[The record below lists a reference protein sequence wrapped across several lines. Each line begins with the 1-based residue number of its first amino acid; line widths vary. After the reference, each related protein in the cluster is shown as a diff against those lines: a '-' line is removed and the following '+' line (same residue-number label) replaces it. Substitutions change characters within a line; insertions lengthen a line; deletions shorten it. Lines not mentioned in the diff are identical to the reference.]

1 MRDSILKRPVHDW
14 DITTSATPDEM
25 KQVFSDTKII
35 ETGIK
40 HGTLTIL
47 SIDGFYECTTYRI
60 DGMYSDGRHPDAV
73 RFTKSLAE
81 DLKRRDFT
89 INAMAY
95 NNKEGLIDLFGGRLD
110 LMDHVIRCV
119 GNPEDR
125 FKEDALRIMRALRFA
140 AQLGFDLEMKTKIAT
155 FQMSDT
161 LTKVSAERIN
171 SEFCKMLTQTMG
183 SQVINNYREIMNN
196 ITINI
201 PKGAAAIIDTLQ
213 SNGFEAY
220 LVGGCV
226 RDSILKRP
234 VHDWDITTSAT
245 PDEMKQVF
253 SDTKII
259 ETGIKHGTLTILSID
274 GFYECTTY
282 RIDGMYSDGRHPDAV
297 RFTKSLAEDLKR
309 RDFTINAMA
318 YNNKEG
324 LIDLFGGRLDLMD
337 HVIRCV
343 GNPEDR
349 FKEDALR
356 IMRALRFAA
365 QLGFDLEM
373 KTKIATFQMSD
384 TLTKVSAERIN
395 SEFCKMLTQ
404 TMGSQVINNY
414 REIIAV
420 FIPEIRDMFGFEQN
434 NPYHMFDVWDHTIEV
449 LVRANLFMDPNG
461 LVLALAAFF
470 HDIGKPH
477 SYQDNPDGI
486 RHFYGHAAKSAE
498 MADSIMRRMRFS
510 NNVREAV
517 VTLVKYHD
525 ADIKP
530 EAKYIKRWLNKL
542 GSEHLLR
549 CLIMLKYSD
558 ISGQAV
564 KNIERL
570 REVGELFTVL
580 GDVIEQQACF
590 SLKDLAVNGRDLIA
604 AGMKPGKEIGAA
616 LDQML
621 ELVLND
627 ECANDKDALL
637 KAVGIE

>member
-1 MRDSILKRPVHDW
+1 
-14 DITTSATPDEM
+14 
-25 KQVFSDTKII
+25 
-35 ETGIK
+35 
-40 HGTLTIL
+40 
-47 SIDGFYECTTYRI
+47 
-60 DGMYSDGRHPDAV
+60 
-73 RFTKSLAE
+73 
-81 DLKRRDFT
+81 
-89 INAMAY
+89 
-95 NNKEGLIDLFGGRLD
+95 
-110 LMDHVIRCV
+110 
-119 GNPEDR
+119 
-125 FKEDALRIMRALRFA
+125 
-140 AQLGFDLEMKTKIAT
+140 
-155 FQMSDT
+155 
-161 LTKVSAERIN
+161 
-171 SEFCKMLTQTMG
+171 
-183 SQVINNYREIMNN
+183 MNN
-196 ITINI
+196 ITINM

-245 PDEMKQVF
+245 PDEMKKVF

-282 RIDGMYSDGRHPDAV
+282 RIDGMYSDGRHPDIV
-297 RFTKSLAEDLKR
+297 HFTKSLAEDLKR

-318 YNNKEG
+318 YNDKEG

-365 QLGFDLEM
+365 QLDFDLEM
-373 KTKIATFQMSD
+373 KTNIATFQMSD

-404 TMGSQVINNY
+404 IMGGSVINDY

-434 NPYHMFDVWDHTIEV
+434 NPYHIFDVWHHTIEV
-449 LVRANLFMDPNG
+449 LTEVNYFANPND
-461 LVLALAAFF
+461 VILALAAFF

-477 SYQDNPDGI
+477 SYQDGSDGI
-486 RHFYGHAAKSAE
+486 RHFYEHAAKSAE
-498 MADSIMRRMRFS
+498 MADSIMRRMHFD
-510 NNVREAV
+510 NNTRNSV
-517 VTLVKYHD
+517 VTLIKYHD

-530 EAKYIKRWLNKL
+530 ETKHIKRWLNKL
-542 GSEHLLR
+542 GSEPLLR
-549 CLIMLKYSD
+549 CLFVLKHSD
-558 ISGQAV
+558 ICGQTLENRA
-564 KNIERL
+564 KRL
-570 REVGELFTVL
+570 REVDKLFTVL
-580 GDVIEQQACF
+580 NEVIEQQACF
-590 SLKDLAVNGRDLIA
+590 SLKDLAVNGGDLIA
-604 AGMKPGKEIGAA
+604 AGMKPGKEIGAV
-616 LDQML
+616 LNQML

>member
-1 MRDSILKRPVHDW
+1 
-14 DITTSATPDEM
+14 
-25 KQVFSDTKII
+25 
-35 ETGIK
+35 
-40 HGTLTIL
+40 
-47 SIDGFYECTTYRI
+47 
-60 DGMYSDGRHPDAV
+60 
-73 RFTKSLAE
+73 
-81 DLKRRDFT
+81 
-89 INAMAY
+89 
-95 NNKEGLIDLFGGRLD
+95 
-110 LMDHVIRCV
+110 
-119 GNPEDR
+119 
-125 FKEDALRIMRALRFA
+125 
-140 AQLGFDLEMKTKIAT
+140 
-155 FQMSDT
+155 MS
-161 LTKVSAERIN
+161 
-171 SEFCKMLTQTMG
+171 
-183 SQVINNYREIMNN
+183 N

-245 PDEMKQVF
+245 PDEMKKVF
-253 SDTKII
+253 ADTKII

-282 RIDGMYSDGRHPDAV
+282 RIDGAYSDGRHPDMV
-297 RFTKSLAEDLKR
+297 RFTKPLAKDLKR

-318 YNNKEG
+318 YNDKEG

-365 QLGFDLEM
+365 QLEFDLEI
-373 KTKIATFQMSD
+373 KTKVAAFQMSD

-395 SEFCKMLTQ
+395 SEFCKILTQ
-404 TMGSQVINNY
+404 TMGRQIINDY

-420 FIPEIRDMFGFEQN
+420 FIPEIRDMFDFEQN
-434 NPYHMFDVWDHTIEV
+434 NPYHMFNVWDHTIEV
-449 LVRANLFMDPNG
+449 LVRATLFMDPNS
-461 LVLALAAFF
+461 LVLVLAAFF

-477 SYQDNPDGI
+477 SYQDGPDSI

-498 MADSIMRRMRFS
+498 MTDNIMRRMRF
-510 NNVREAV
+510 NNSIREQV

-530 EAKYIKRWLNKL
+530 EAKYVKRWLNKL
-542 GSEHLLR
+542 GSESLLK
-549 CLIMLKYSD
+549 CLFMLKYSD
-558 ISGQAV
+558 ISGQV
-564 KNIERL
+564 IKGRVERL
-570 REVGELFTVL
+570 KEIDNLFAVL
-580 GDVIEQQACF
+580 NDVLKQQACF
-590 SLKDLAVNGRDLIA
+590 SLKDLAVNGGDLIA
-604 AGMKPGKEIGAA
+604 AGMKPGKEIGTI
-616 LDQML
+616 LNQML

-627 ECANDKDALL
+627 ECANNKDALL
-637 KAVGIE
+637 KAAGIE

>member
-1 MRDSILKRPVHDW
+1 MTHFRVTGLRLSDSILKRPVHDW

-25 KQVFSDTKII
+25 KKVFSDTKII

-60 DGMYSDGRHPDAV
+60 DGMYSDGRHPDVV
-73 RFTKSLAE
+73 RFSKSLAE

-95 NNKEGLIDLFGGRLD
+95 NNKEGLIDLFGGRVD

-140 AQLGFDLEMKTKIAT
+140 AQLGFDLEMKTKIAV

-183 SQVINNYREIMNN
+183 SQIIN
-196 ITINI
+196 
-201 PKGAAAIIDTLQ
+201 D
-213 SNGFEAY
+213 
-220 LVGGCV
+220 
-226 RDSILKRP
+226 
-234 VHDWDITTSAT
+234 
-245 PDEMKQVF
+245 
-253 SDTKII
+253 
-259 ETGIKHGTLTILSID
+259 
-274 GFYECTTY
+274 
-282 RIDGMYSDGRHPDAV
+282 
-297 RFTKSLAEDLKR
+297 
-309 RDFTINAMA
+309 
-318 YNNKEG
+318 
-324 LIDLFGGRLDLMD
+324 
-337 HVIRCV
+337 
-343 GNPEDR
+343 
-349 FKEDALR
+349 
-356 IMRALRFAA
+356 
-365 QLGFDLEM
+365 
-373 KTKIATFQMSD
+373 
-384 TLTKVSAERIN
+384 
-395 SEFCKMLTQ
+395 
-404 TMGSQVINNY
+404 Y

-449 LVRANLFMDPNG
+449 LVRANLFMDPNS
-461 LVLALAAFF
+461 LVLAFAAFF

-477 SYQDNPDGI
+477 SYQDGPDGI
-486 RHFYGHAAKSAE
+486 RHFYGHAVKSAE
-498 MADSIMRRMRFS
+498 MTDNIMRRMRFS
-510 NNVREAV
+510 NDVRQQV

-590 SLKDLAVNGRDLIA
+590 SLKNLAVNGGDLIA

-616 LDQML
+616 LNQML

>member
-1 MRDSILKRPVHDW
+1 
-14 DITTSATPDEM
+14 
-25 KQVFSDTKII
+25 
-35 ETGIK
+35 
-40 HGTLTIL
+40 
-47 SIDGFYECTTYRI
+47 
-60 DGMYSDGRHPDAV
+60 
-73 RFTKSLAE
+73 
-81 DLKRRDFT
+81 
-89 INAMAY
+89 
-95 NNKEGLIDLFGGRLD
+95 
-110 LMDHVIRCV
+110 
-119 GNPEDR
+119 
-125 FKEDALRIMRALRFA
+125 
-140 AQLGFDLEMKTKIAT
+140 
-155 FQMSDT
+155 MS
-161 LTKVSAERIN
+161 
-171 SEFCKMLTQTMG
+171 
-183 SQVINNYREIMNN
+183 N

-245 PDEMKQVF
+245 PDEMKKVF
-253 SDTKII
+253 ADTKII
-259 ETGIKHGTLTILSID
+259 ETGIKHGTLTILSVD

-282 RIDGMYSDGRHPDAV
+282 RIDGAYSDGRHPDIV
-297 RFTKSLAEDLKR
+297 RFTKSLTEDLKR

-318 YNNKEG
+318 YNDKEG

-365 QLGFDLEM
+365 QLEFDLEM
-373 KTKIATFQMSD
+373 KTKIAAFQMSD

-395 SEFCKMLTQ
+395 SEFCKILTQ
-404 TMGSQVINNY
+404 PMGSQVINNY
-414 REIIAV
+414 KEIIAV
-420 FIPEIRDMFGFEQN
+420 FIPEIRDMFDFEQN
-434 NPYHMFDVWDHTIEV
+434 NPYHMFNVWDHTIEV
-449 LVRANLFMDPNG
+449 LARAALFMDPNN
-461 LVLALAAFF
+461 LALTLAAFF

-477 SYQDNPDGI
+477 SYQDGPDGI

-498 MADSIMRRMRFS
+498 MTDSIMRRMRF
-510 NNVREAV
+510 NNSIREQV

-542 GSEHLLR
+542 DSESLLK
-549 CLIMLKYSD
+549 CLFMLKYAD
-558 ISGQAV
+558 ISGQAI
-564 KNIERL
+564 KGRTERL
-570 REVGELFTVL
+570 KVINHLFAVRCDIL
-580 GDVIEQQACF
+580 KQQACF
-590 SLKDLAVNGRDLIA
+590 SLKDLAVNGNDLIA
-604 AGMKPGKEIGAA
+604 AGMKPGKEIGAI
-616 LDQML
+616 LNQML

-627 ECANDKDALL
+627 ECANDKDALF

>member
-1 MRDSILKRPVHDW
+1 
-14 DITTSATPDEM
+14 
-25 KQVFSDTKII
+25 
-35 ETGIK
+35 
-40 HGTLTIL
+40 
-47 SIDGFYECTTYRI
+47 
-60 DGMYSDGRHPDAV
+60 
-73 RFTKSLAE
+73 
-81 DLKRRDFT
+81 
-89 INAMAY
+89 
-95 NNKEGLIDLFGGRLD
+95 
-110 LMDHVIRCV
+110 
-119 GNPEDR
+119 
-125 FKEDALRIMRALRFA
+125 
-140 AQLGFDLEMKTKIAT
+140 
-155 FQMSDT
+155 MS
-161 LTKVSAERIN
+161 
-171 SEFCKMLTQTMG
+171 
-183 SQVINNYREIMNN
+183 N

-245 PDEMKQVF
+245 PDEMKKVF
-253 SDTKII
+253 ANTKII
-259 ETGIKHGTLTILSID
+259 ETGIKHGTLTILSVD

-282 RIDGMYSDGRHPDAV
+282 RIDGAYSDGRHPDIV
-297 RFTKSLAEDLKR
+297 RFTKSLTEDLKR

-318 YNNKEG
+318 YNDKEG

-365 QLGFDLEM
+365 QLEFDLEM
-373 KTKIATFQMSD
+373 KTKIAAFQMSD

-395 SEFCKMLTQ
+395 SEFCKILTQ
-404 TMGSQVINNY
+404 TMGRQIIDYY

-420 FIPEIRDMFGFEQN
+420 FIPEIKDMFDFEQN
-434 NPYHMFDVWDHTIEV
+434 NPYHMFNVWDHTIEA
-449 LVRANLFMDPNG
+449 LVRAVLFMDQNN
-461 LVLALAAFF
+461 LTLALATLF

-477 SYQDNPDGI
+477 SYQDDPNGI

-498 MADSIMRRMRFS
+498 ITDSIMRRMRF
-510 NNVREAV
+510 NNNIREQV

-530 EAKYIKRWLNKL
+530 EAKYVKRWLNKL
-542 GSEHLLR
+542 DSEHLLR
-549 CLIMLKYSD
+549 CLFMLKYSD
-558 ISGQAV
+558 ISGQVV
-564 KNIERL
+564 KNRAERL
-570 REVGELFTVL
+570 REVSELFTVL
-580 GDVIEQQACF
+580 DDIINQQACF
-590 SLKDLAVNGRDLIA
+590 SLKDLAVNGGDLIA
-604 AGMKPGKEIGAA
+604 AGMKPGKEIGAV
-616 LDQML
+616 LSQML
-621 ELVLND
+621 KLVLND

>member
-1 MRDSILKRPVHDW
+1 
-14 DITTSATPDEM
+14 
-25 KQVFSDTKII
+25 
-35 ETGIK
+35 
-40 HGTLTIL
+40 
-47 SIDGFYECTTYRI
+47 
-60 DGMYSDGRHPDAV
+60 
-73 RFTKSLAE
+73 
-81 DLKRRDFT
+81 
-89 INAMAY
+89 
-95 NNKEGLIDLFGGRLD
+95 
-110 LMDHVIRCV
+110 
-119 GNPEDR
+119 
-125 FKEDALRIMRALRFA
+125 
-140 AQLGFDLEMKTKIAT
+140 
-155 FQMSDT
+155 
-161 LTKVSAERIN
+161 
-171 SEFCKMLTQTMG
+171 
-183 SQVINNYREIMNN
+183 MNN

-201 PKGAAAIIDTLQ
+201 PRGAAAIIDTLQ

-245 PDEMKQVF
+245 PDEMKKVF

-259 ETGIKHGTLTILSID
+259 ETGIKHGTLTILSVD

-282 RIDGMYSDGRHPDAV
+282 RIDGAYSDGRHPDMV

-318 YNNKEG
+318 YNDKEG

-365 QLGFDLEM
+365 QLEFDLEM
-373 KTKIATFQMSD
+373 KTMVATFQMSD

-395 SEFCKMLTQ
+395 SEFCKILTQ
-404 TMGSQVINNY
+404 TMGCQIINDY
-414 REIIAV
+414 REIIVV
-420 FIPEIRDMFGFEQN
+420 FIPEIRDMFDFEQN
-434 NPYHMFDVWDHTIEV
+434 NPYHMFNVWDHTIEV
-449 LVRANLFMDPNG
+449 LARAALFMDPNN
-461 LVLALAAFF
+461 LALALAAFF

-477 SYQDNPDGI
+477 SYQDGPDSI

-498 MADSIMRRMRFS
+498 MTDSIMRRMRF
-510 NNVREAV
+510 NNSIREQV

-530 EAKYIKRWLNKL
+530 EAKYVKRWLNKL
-542 GSEHLLR
+542 DSEHLLR
-549 CLIMLKYSD
+549 CLFMLKYSD
-558 ISGQAV
+558 ISGQVV
-564 KNIERL
+564 KNRAERL
-570 REVGELFTVL
+570 REVSELFTVL
-580 GDVIEQQACF
+580 DDVINQQACF
-590 SLKDLAVNGRDLIA
+590 SLKDLAVNGGDLIA
-604 AGMKPGKEIGAA
+604 AGMKPGKEIGAI
-616 LDQML
+616 LNQML

-637 KAVGIE
+637 KAAGIE

>member
-1 MRDSILKRPVHDW
+1 MNNITINIPKGAAAIIDTLQSNGFDAYLVGGCVRDSILKRPVHDW

-25 KQVFSDTKII
+25 KKVFFDTKII

-73 RFTKSLAE
+73 RLTKSLAE

-95 NNKEGLIDLFGGRLD
+95 NDKEGFIDLFGGRLD

-140 AQLGFDLEMKTKIAT
+140 AQLDFNLEMKTKITA

-183 SQVINNYREIMNN
+183 SQVINNCR
-196 ITINI
+196 
-201 PKGAAAIIDTLQ
+201 K
-213 SNGFEAY
+213 
-220 LVGGCV
+220 
-226 RDSILKRP
+226 
-234 VHDWDITTSAT
+234 
-245 PDEMKQVF
+245 
-253 SDTKII
+253 
-259 ETGIKHGTLTILSID
+259 
-274 GFYECTTY
+274 
-282 RIDGMYSDGRHPDAV
+282 
-297 RFTKSLAEDLKR
+297 
-309 RDFTINAMA
+309 
-318 YNNKEG
+318 
-324 LIDLFGGRLDLMD
+324 
-337 HVIRCV
+337 
-343 GNPEDR
+343 
-349 FKEDALR
+349 
-356 IMRALRFAA
+356 
-365 QLGFDLEM
+365 
-373 KTKIATFQMSD
+373 
-384 TLTKVSAERIN
+384 
-395 SEFCKMLTQ
+395 
-404 TMGSQVINNY
+404 
-414 REIIAV
+414 IIAV

-590 SLKDLAVNGRDLIA
+590 SLKDLAVNGGDLIA
-604 AGMKPGKEIGAA
+604 AGMKPGKEIGAT
-616 LDQML
+616 LNQML

-637 KAVGIE
+637 KAVGIK

>member
-1 MRDSILKRPVHDW
+1 
-14 DITTSATPDEM
+14 
-25 KQVFSDTKII
+25 
-35 ETGIK
+35 
-40 HGTLTIL
+40 
-47 SIDGFYECTTYRI
+47 
-60 DGMYSDGRHPDAV
+60 
-73 RFTKSLAE
+73 
-81 DLKRRDFT
+81 
-89 INAMAY
+89 
-95 NNKEGLIDLFGGRLD
+95 
-110 LMDHVIRCV
+110 
-119 GNPEDR
+119 
-125 FKEDALRIMRALRFA
+125 
-140 AQLGFDLEMKTKIAT
+140 
-155 FQMSDT
+155 MS
-161 LTKVSAERIN
+161 
-171 SEFCKMLTQTMG
+171 
-183 SQVINNYREIMNN
+183 N

-245 PDEMKQVF
+245 PDEMKKVF
-253 SDTKII
+253 ADTKII
-259 ETGIKHGTLTILSID
+259 ETGIKHGTLTILSVD

-282 RIDGMYSDGRHPDAV
+282 RIDGAYSDGRHPDIV
-297 RFTKSLAEDLKR
+297 HFTKSLTEDLKR

-318 YNNKEG
+318 YNDKEG

-365 QLGFDLEM
+365 QLEFDLEM
-373 KTKIATFQMSD
+373 KTKIAAFQMSD

-395 SEFCKMLTQ
+395 SEFCKILTQ
-404 TMGSQVINNY
+404 TMGRQIIDYY

-420 FIPEIRDMFGFEQN
+420 FIPEIKDMFDFEQN
-434 NPYHMFDVWDHTIEV
+434 NPYHMFNVWDHTIEA
-449 LVRANLFMDPNG
+449 LVRAVLFMDQNN
-461 LVLALAAFF
+461 LTLALATLF

-477 SYQDNPDGI
+477 SYQDDPNGI

-498 MADSIMRRMRFS
+498 ITDSIMRRMRF
-510 NNVREAV
+510 NNNIREQV

-530 EAKYIKRWLNKL
+530 EAKYVKRWLNKL
-542 GSEHLLR
+542 DSEHLLR
-549 CLIMLKYSD
+549 CLFMLKYSD
-558 ISGQAV
+558 ISGQVV
-564 KNIERL
+564 KNRAERL
-570 REVGELFTVL
+570 REVSELFTVL
-580 GDVIEQQACF
+580 DDVINQQACF
-590 SLKDLAVNGRDLIA
+590 SLKDLAVNGNDLIA
-604 AGMKPGKEIGAA
+604 AGMKPGKEIGAI
-616 LDQML
+616 LNQML

-627 ECANDKDALL
+627 ECANDKDALF

>member
-1 MRDSILKRPVHDW
+1 
-14 DITTSATPDEM
+14 
-25 KQVFSDTKII
+25 
-35 ETGIK
+35 
-40 HGTLTIL
+40 
-47 SIDGFYECTTYRI
+47 
-60 DGMYSDGRHPDAV
+60 
-73 RFTKSLAE
+73 
-81 DLKRRDFT
+81 
-89 INAMAY
+89 
-95 NNKEGLIDLFGGRLD
+95 
-110 LMDHVIRCV
+110 
-119 GNPEDR
+119 
-125 FKEDALRIMRALRFA
+125 
-140 AQLGFDLEMKTKIAT
+140 
-155 FQMSDT
+155 
-161 LTKVSAERIN
+161 
-171 SEFCKMLTQTMG
+171 
-183 SQVINNYREIMNN
+183 MNN

-245 PDEMKQVF
+245 PDEMKKVF

-282 RIDGMYSDGRHPDAV
+282 RIDGMYSDGRHPDVV

-318 YNNKEG
+318 YNDKEG
-324 LIDLFGGRLDLMD
+324 LIDLFGGRVDLMD

-365 QLGFDLEM
+365 QLEFNLEM
-373 KTKIATFQMSD
+373 KTKIAAFQMSD

-404 TMGSQVINNY
+404 TMGSQIINDY

-434 NPYHMFDVWDHTIEV
+434 NPYHMFDVWNHTIEV
-449 LVRANLFMDPNG
+449 LANANFFTDPNG

-477 SYQDNPDGI
+477 SYQDGPDGI
-486 RHFYGHAAKSAE
+486 RHFYGHATKSAE
-498 MADSIMRRMRFS
+498 MTDSIMRRMRF
-510 NNVREAV
+510 NNSIREQV

-525 ADIKP
+525 TDIKP

-542 GSEHLLR
+542 GSEPLLR
-549 CLIMLKYSD
+549 CLLMLKYSD
-558 ISGQAV
+558 ICGQTLENRA
-564 KNIERL
+564 KRL
-570 REVGELFTVL
+570 REVIQLFTVL
-580 GDVIEQQACF
+580 NETIEQQACF
-590 SLKDLAVNGRDLIA
+590 SLKDLAVNGGDLIA

-616 LDQML
+616 LNQML

>member
-1 MRDSILKRPVHDW
+1 MNNITINIPKGAAAIIDTLQSNGFEAYLVGGCVRDSILKRPVHDW

-25 KQVFSDTKII
+25 KKIFSDTKII

-95 NNKEGLIDLFGGRLD
+95 NDKEGLIDLFGGRLD
-110 LMDHVIRCV
+110 LMNHVIRCV
-119 GNPEDR
+119 GNPKDR

-140 AQLGFDLEMKTKIAT
+140 AQLGFDLEMKTKIAA

-171 SEFCKMLTQTMG
+171 SEFCKMLTQTMA
-183 SQVINNYREIMNN
+183 SQIINNY
-196 ITINI
+196 
-201 PKGAAAIIDTLQ
+201 K
-213 SNGFEAY
+213 
-220 LVGGCV
+220 
-226 RDSILKRP
+226 
-234 VHDWDITTSAT
+234 
-245 PDEMKQVF
+245 
-253 SDTKII
+253 
-259 ETGIKHGTLTILSID
+259 
-274 GFYECTTY
+274 
-282 RIDGMYSDGRHPDAV
+282 
-297 RFTKSLAEDLKR
+297 
-309 RDFTINAMA
+309 
-318 YNNKEG
+318 
-324 LIDLFGGRLDLMD
+324 
-337 HVIRCV
+337 
-343 GNPEDR
+343 
-349 FKEDALR
+349 
-356 IMRALRFAA
+356 
-365 QLGFDLEM
+365 
-373 KTKIATFQMSD
+373 
-384 TLTKVSAERIN
+384 
-395 SEFCKMLTQ
+395 
-404 TMGSQVINNY
+404 
-414 REIIAV
+414 EIIAV

-449 LVRANLFMDPNG
+449 LVRANLFMDPNS

-477 SYQDNPDGI
+477 NYQDGPDGI

-498 MADSIMRRMRFS
+498 MTDNIMRRMRFS
-510 NNVREAV
+510 NDVREQV

-549 CLIMLKYSD
+549 CLIILKYSD
-558 ISGQAV
+558 ISGQVV
-564 KNIERL
+564 KNRAERL
-570 REVGELFTVL
+570 REASELFTVL
-580 GDVIEQQACF
+580 DDVIEQQACF
-590 SLKDLAVNGRDLIA
+590 SLKDLAVNGGDLIA
-604 AGMKPGKEIGAA
+604 AGMKPGKEIGAV
-616 LDQML
+616 LNQML

>member
-1 MRDSILKRPVHDW
+1 
-14 DITTSATPDEM
+14 
-25 KQVFSDTKII
+25 
-35 ETGIK
+35 
-40 HGTLTIL
+40 
-47 SIDGFYECTTYRI
+47 
-60 DGMYSDGRHPDAV
+60 
-73 RFTKSLAE
+73 
-81 DLKRRDFT
+81 
-89 INAMAY
+89 
-95 NNKEGLIDLFGGRLD
+95 
-110 LMDHVIRCV
+110 
-119 GNPEDR
+119 
-125 FKEDALRIMRALRFA
+125 
-140 AQLGFDLEMKTKIAT
+140 
-155 FQMSDT
+155 
-161 LTKVSAERIN
+161 
-171 SEFCKMLTQTMG
+171 
-183 SQVINNYREIMNN
+183 MNN

-201 PKGAAAIIDTLQ
+201 PRGAAAIIDTLQ
-213 SNGFEAY
+213 NNGFEAY

-245 PDEMKQVF
+245 PDEMKKVF

-259 ETGIKHGTLTILSID
+259 ETGVKHGTLTILSVD

-282 RIDGMYSDGRHPDAV
+282 RIDGAYSDGRHPDMV

-318 YNNKEG
+318 YNDKEG
-324 LIDLFGGRLDLMD
+324 LIDLFGGELDLIN

-365 QLGFDLEM
+365 QLEFDLEI
-373 KTKIATFQMSD
+373 KTKIAAFQISD

-404 TMGSQVINNY
+404 TMSSQIINDY

-434 NPYHMFDVWDHTIEV
+434 NPYHIFDVWHHTIEV
-449 LVRANLFMDPNG
+449 LTEVNYFTNPND
-461 LVLALAAFF
+461 VILALAAFF

-477 SYQDNPDGI
+477 SYQDGPDNI
-486 RHFYGHAAKSAE
+486 RHFYEHAAKSAE
-498 MADSIMRRMRFS
+498 MADSIMRRMRFDNDTRNS
-510 NNVREAV
+510 V

-542 GSEHLLR
+542 GSESLLR
-549 CLIMLKYSD
+549 CLFMLKYSD
-558 ISGQAV
+558 ISGQAI
-564 KNIERL
+564 KGRAERL
-570 REVGELFTVL
+570 REVDNLFTILNDVL
-580 GDVIEQQACF
+580 KQQACF

-616 LDQML
+616 LNQML

-627 ECANDKDALL
+627 ECANDKNALL

>member
-1 MRDSILKRPVHDW
+1 
-14 DITTSATPDEM
+14 
-25 KQVFSDTKII
+25 
-35 ETGIK
+35 
-40 HGTLTIL
+40 
-47 SIDGFYECTTYRI
+47 
-60 DGMYSDGRHPDAV
+60 
-73 RFTKSLAE
+73 
-81 DLKRRDFT
+81 
-89 INAMAY
+89 
-95 NNKEGLIDLFGGRLD
+95 
-110 LMDHVIRCV
+110 
-119 GNPEDR
+119 
-125 FKEDALRIMRALRFA
+125 
-140 AQLGFDLEMKTKIAT
+140 
-155 FQMSDT
+155 MS
-161 LTKVSAERIN
+161 
-171 SEFCKMLTQTMG
+171 
-183 SQVINNYREIMNN
+183 N

-245 PDEMKQVF
+245 PDEMKKVF
-253 SDTKII
+253 ANTKII
-259 ETGIKHGTLTILSID
+259 ETGIKHGTLTILSVD

-282 RIDGMYSDGRHPDAV
+282 RIDGAYSDGRHPDIV
-297 RFTKSLAEDLKR
+297 RFTKSLTEDLKR

-318 YNNKEG
+318 YNDKEG

-365 QLGFDLEM
+365 QLEFDLEM
-373 KTKIATFQMSD
+373 KTKIAAFQMSD

-395 SEFCKMLTQ
+395 SEFCKILTQ
-404 TMGSQVINNY
+404 TMGRQIIDYY

-420 FIPEIRDMFGFEQN
+420 FIPEIKDMFDFEQN
-434 NPYHMFDVWDHTIEV
+434 NPYHMFNVWDHTIEA
-449 LVRANLFMDPNG
+449 LVRAVLFMDQNN
-461 LVLALAAFF
+461 LTLALATLF

-477 SYQDNPDGI
+477 SYQDDPNGI

-498 MADSIMRRMRFS
+498 ITDSIMRRMRF
-510 NNVREAV
+510 NNNIREQV

-530 EAKYIKRWLNKL
+530 EAKYVKRWLNKL
-542 GSEHLLR
+542 DSEHLLR
-549 CLIMLKYSD
+549 CLFMLKYSD
-558 ISGQAV
+558 ISGQVV
-564 KNIERL
+564 KNRAERL
-570 REVGELFTVL
+570 REVSELFTVL
-580 GDVIEQQACF
+580 DDVINQQACF
-590 SLKDLAVNGRDLIA
+590 SLKDLAVNGGDLIA
-604 AGMKPGKEIGAA
+604 AGIKPGKGIGAI
-616 LDQML
+616 LNQML

>member
-1 MRDSILKRPVHDW
+1 
-14 DITTSATPDEM
+14 
-25 KQVFSDTKII
+25 
-35 ETGIK
+35 
-40 HGTLTIL
+40 
-47 SIDGFYECTTYRI
+47 
-60 DGMYSDGRHPDAV
+60 
-73 RFTKSLAE
+73 
-81 DLKRRDFT
+81 
-89 INAMAY
+89 
-95 NNKEGLIDLFGGRLD
+95 
-110 LMDHVIRCV
+110 
-119 GNPEDR
+119 
-125 FKEDALRIMRALRFA
+125 
-140 AQLGFDLEMKTKIAT
+140 
-155 FQMSDT
+155 
-161 LTKVSAERIN
+161 
-171 SEFCKMLTQTMG
+171 
-183 SQVINNYREIMNN
+183 MNN

-201 PKGAAAIIDTLQ
+201 PRGAAAIIDTLQ

-245 PDEMKQVF
+245 PDEMKKVF

-282 RIDGMYSDGRHPDAV
+282 RIDGMYSDGRHPDIV

-318 YNNKEG
+318 YNDKEG
-324 LIDLFGGRLDLMD
+324 LIDLFGGRVDLMD

-373 KTKIATFQMSD
+373 KTKIAVFQMSD

-404 TMGSQVINNY
+404 TMDSQIINDY

-434 NPYHMFDVWDHTIEV
+434 NPYHIFDVWHHTIEV
-449 LVRANLFMDPNG
+449 LTEVNYFANPND
-461 LVLALAAFF
+461 VILALAAFF
-470 HDIGKPH
+470 HDIEKPH
-477 SYQDNPDGI
+477 SYQDGPDGI

-498 MADSIMRRMRFS
+498 IADSIMRRMRFDNDTRNS
-510 NNVREAV
+510 V

-542 GSEHLLR
+542 GSEPLLR
-549 CLIMLKYSD
+549 CLFVLKDSD
-558 ISGQAV
+558 IRGQTLENRV
-564 KNIERL
+564 KRL
-570 REVGELFTVL
+570 REVDKLFTVL
-580 GDVIEQQACF
+580 NEVIEQQACF
-590 SLKDLAVNGRDLIA
+590 SLKDLAVNGGDLIA

-616 LDQML
+616 LNQML

-627 ECANDKDALL
+627 ECTNNKDALF
-637 KAVGIE
+637 KAVGIK

>member
-1 MRDSILKRPVHDW
+1 
-14 DITTSATPDEM
+14 
-25 KQVFSDTKII
+25 
-35 ETGIK
+35 
-40 HGTLTIL
+40 
-47 SIDGFYECTTYRI
+47 
-60 DGMYSDGRHPDAV
+60 
-73 RFTKSLAE
+73 
-81 DLKRRDFT
+81 
-89 INAMAY
+89 
-95 NNKEGLIDLFGGRLD
+95 
-110 LMDHVIRCV
+110 
-119 GNPEDR
+119 
-125 FKEDALRIMRALRFA
+125 
-140 AQLGFDLEMKTKIAT
+140 
-155 FQMSDT
+155 
-161 LTKVSAERIN
+161 
-171 SEFCKMLTQTMG
+171 
-183 SQVINNYREIMNN
+183 MNN

-201 PKGAAAIIDTLQ
+201 PRGAAAIIDTLQ

-245 PDEMKQVF
+245 PDEMKKVF

-259 ETGIKHGTLTILSID
+259 ETGIKHGTLTILSVD

-282 RIDGMYSDGRHPDAV
+282 RIDGAYSDGRHPDMV
-297 RFTKSLAEDLKR
+297 RFTKSLTEDLKR

-318 YNNKEG
+318 YNDKEG

-365 QLGFDLEM
+365 QLEFDLEM
-373 KTKIATFQMSD
+373 KTKIAAFQMSD
-384 TLTKVSAERIN
+384 TLNKVSAERIN
-395 SEFCKMLTQ
+395 SEFCKILTQ
-404 TMGSQVINNY
+404 TMGSQVINDY

-434 NPYHMFDVWDHTIEV
+434 NPYHMFAVWDHIIEV
-449 LVRANLFMDPNG
+449 LARSNLFMSSKN

-477 SYQDNPDGI
+477 SYQDGSDGI

-498 MADSIMRRMRFS
+498 MTDSIMRRMRF
-510 NNVREAV
+510 NNSIREQV

-530 EAKYIKRWLNKL
+530 EAKYVKRWLNKL
-542 GSEHLLR
+542 DSEHLLR
-549 CLIMLKYSD
+549 CLFMLKYSD
-558 ISGQAV
+558 ISGQVV
-564 KNIERL
+564 KNRAERL
-570 REVGELFTVL
+570 REVSELFTVL
-580 GDVIEQQACF
+580 DDVINQQACF
-590 SLKDLAVNGRDLIA
+590 SLKDLAVNGGDLIA
-604 AGMKPGKEIGAA
+604 AGMKPGKEIGAI
-616 LDQML
+616 LNQML

>member
-1 MRDSILKRPVHDW
+1 
-14 DITTSATPDEM
+14 
-25 KQVFSDTKII
+25 
-35 ETGIK
+35 
-40 HGTLTIL
+40 
-47 SIDGFYECTTYRI
+47 
-60 DGMYSDGRHPDAV
+60 
-73 RFTKSLAE
+73 
-81 DLKRRDFT
+81 
-89 INAMAY
+89 
-95 NNKEGLIDLFGGRLD
+95 
-110 LMDHVIRCV
+110 
-119 GNPEDR
+119 
-125 FKEDALRIMRALRFA
+125 
-140 AQLGFDLEMKTKIAT
+140 
-155 FQMSDT
+155 
-161 LTKVSAERIN
+161 
-171 SEFCKMLTQTMG
+171 
-183 SQVINNYREIMNN
+183 MNN

-201 PKGAAAIIDTLQ
+201 PRGAAAIIDTLQ

-245 PDEMKQVF
+245 PDEMKKVF

-282 RIDGMYSDGRHPDAV
+282 RIDGMYSDGRHPDIV

-318 YNNKEG
+318 YNDKEG
-324 LIDLFGGRLDLMD
+324 LIDLFGGRVDLMD

-373 KTKIATFQMSD
+373 KTKIAVFQMSD

-404 TMGSQVINNY
+404 TMDSQIINDY

-434 NPYHMFDVWDHTIEV
+434 NPYHIFDVWHHTIEV
-449 LVRANLFMDPNG
+449 LTEVNYFANPND
-461 LVLALAAFF
+461 VILALAAFF

-477 SYQDNPDGI
+477 SYQDGPDGI
-486 RHFYGHAAKSAE
+486 KHFYGHAAKSAE
-498 MADSIMRRMRFS
+498 IADSIMRRMRFDNDTRNS
-510 NNVREAV
+510 V

-525 ADIKP
+525 SDIKP

-542 GSEHLLR
+542 GSEPLLR
-549 CLIMLKYSD
+549 CLFVLKDSD
-558 ISGQAV
+558 IRGQTLENRV
-564 KNIERL
+564 KRL
-570 REVGELFTVL
+570 REVDKLFTVL
-580 GDVIEQQACF
+580 NEVIEQQACF

-604 AGMKPGKEIGAA
+604 AGMKPGKEIGAV
-616 LDQML
+616 LNQML

-627 ECANDKDALL
+627 ECTNNKDALF
-637 KAVGIE
+637 KAVGIK

>member
-1 MRDSILKRPVHDW
+1 
-14 DITTSATPDEM
+14 
-25 KQVFSDTKII
+25 
-35 ETGIK
+35 
-40 HGTLTIL
+40 
-47 SIDGFYECTTYRI
+47 
-60 DGMYSDGRHPDAV
+60 
-73 RFTKSLAE
+73 
-81 DLKRRDFT
+81 
-89 INAMAY
+89 
-95 NNKEGLIDLFGGRLD
+95 
-110 LMDHVIRCV
+110 
-119 GNPEDR
+119 
-125 FKEDALRIMRALRFA
+125 
-140 AQLGFDLEMKTKIAT
+140 
-155 FQMSDT
+155 
-161 LTKVSAERIN
+161 
-171 SEFCKMLTQTMG
+171 
-183 SQVINNYREIMNN
+183 MNN

-201 PKGAAAIIDTLQ
+201 PRGAAAIIDTLQ

-245 PDEMKQVF
+245 PDEMKKVF

-259 ETGIKHGTLTILSID
+259 ETGIKHGTLTILSVD

-282 RIDGMYSDGRHPDAV
+282 RIDGAYSDGRHPDMV

-318 YNNKEG
+318 YNDKEG

-365 QLGFDLEM
+365 QLEFDLEM
-373 KTKIATFQMSD
+373 KTMVATFQMSD

-395 SEFCKMLTQ
+395 SEFCKILTQ
-404 TMGSQVINNY
+404 TMGRQIINDY
-414 REIIAV
+414 REIIVV
-420 FIPEIRDMFGFEQN
+420 FIPEIRDMFDFEQN
-434 NPYHMFDVWDHTIEV
+434 NPYHMFNVWDHTIEV
-449 LVRANLFMDPNG
+449 LARAALFMDPNN
-461 LVLALAAFF
+461 LALALAAFF

-477 SYQDNPDGI
+477 SYQDGPDSI

-498 MADSIMRRMRFS
+498 MTDSIMRRMRF
-510 NNVREAV
+510 NNSIREQV

-530 EAKYIKRWLNKL
+530 EAKYVKRWLNKL
-542 GSEHLLR
+542 DSEHLLR
-549 CLIMLKYSD
+549 CLFMLKYSD
-558 ISGQAV
+558 ISGQVV
-564 KNIERL
+564 KNRAERL
-570 REVGELFTVL
+570 REVSELFTVL
-580 GDVIEQQACF
+580 DDVINQQACF
-590 SLKDLAVNGRDLIA
+590 SLKDLAVNGGDLIA
-604 AGMKPGKEIGAA
+604 AGMKPGKEIGAI
-616 LDQML
+616 LNQML

-637 KAVGIE
+637 KAAGIE

>member
-1 MRDSILKRPVHDW
+1 
-14 DITTSATPDEM
+14 
-25 KQVFSDTKII
+25 
-35 ETGIK
+35 
-40 HGTLTIL
+40 
-47 SIDGFYECTTYRI
+47 
-60 DGMYSDGRHPDAV
+60 
-73 RFTKSLAE
+73 
-81 DLKRRDFT
+81 
-89 INAMAY
+89 
-95 NNKEGLIDLFGGRLD
+95 
-110 LMDHVIRCV
+110 
-119 GNPEDR
+119 
-125 FKEDALRIMRALRFA
+125 
-140 AQLGFDLEMKTKIAT
+140 
-155 FQMSDT
+155 
-161 LTKVSAERIN
+161 
-171 SEFCKMLTQTMG
+171 
-183 SQVINNYREIMNN
+183 MNN

-201 PKGAAAIIDTLQ
+201 PRGAAAIIDTLQ

-245 PDEMKQVF
+245 PDEMKKVF
-253 SDTKII
+253 ADTKII
-259 ETGIKHGTLTILSID
+259 ETGIKHGTLTILSVD

-282 RIDGMYSDGRHPDAV
+282 RIDGAYSDGRHPDIV

-318 YNNKEG
+318 YNDTEG
-324 LIDLFGGRLDLMD
+324 LIDLFGGRLDLMN

-349 FKEDALR
+349 FKEDVLR

-373 KTKIATFQMSD
+373 KTKIAVFQMSD

-404 TMGSQVINNY
+404 TMDSQIINDY

-434 NPYHMFDVWDHTIEV
+434 SPYHIFDVWHHTIEV
-449 LVRANLFMDPNG
+449 LTEVNYFANPND
-461 LVLALAAFF
+461 VILALAAFF

-477 SYQDNPDGI
+477 SYQDGPDGI

-498 MADSIMRRMRFS
+498 IADSIMRRMRFDNDTRNS
-510 NNVREAV
+510 V

-542 GSEHLLR
+542 GSEPLLR
-549 CLIMLKYSD
+549 CLFVLKDSD
-558 ISGQAV
+558 IRGQTLENRV
-564 KNIERL
+564 KRL
-570 REVGELFTVL
+570 REVDKLFTVL
-580 GDVIEQQACF
+580 NEVIEQQACF
-590 SLKDLAVNGRDLIA
+590 SLKDLAVNGGDLIA
-604 AGMKPGKEIGAA
+604 AGMKPGKEIGAV
-616 LDQML
+616 LNQML